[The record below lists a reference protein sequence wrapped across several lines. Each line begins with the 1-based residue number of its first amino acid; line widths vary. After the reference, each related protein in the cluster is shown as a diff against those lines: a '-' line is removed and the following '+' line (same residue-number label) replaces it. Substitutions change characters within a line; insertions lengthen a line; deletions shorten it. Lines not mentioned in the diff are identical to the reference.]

1 LLGQRGYYLPVKY
14 GYSFTNED
22 VTKTIS
28 LVYSK
33 KDYSYLTLPNNIDY
47 KGNTLNFSECEN
59 VIYSNQVLR
68 SENERFSLVLQE
80 NWNLVCK
87 DRKVTI
93 WQGKQPYKL
102 IVGNDGVM
110 RILNKFDYVIMS
122 TINDPDKENQHQ
134 YRNYRLQVLNA
145 GTFRIVNENG
155 KEIWNMWSPAPYH
168 RFEVY
173 YE

>member
-1 LLGQRGYYLPVKY
+1 MTDLANFQIEAVIWLSVRPEHQHLIVGWNSNGEGYVTSYLILNKYIPDVGDTHDGLILFDSTGVPIWKFNADENGKSELLGQRGYYLPVKY

-80 NWNLVCK
+80 N
-87 DRKVTI
+87 
-93 WQGKQPYKL
+93 
-102 IVGNDGVM
+102 
-110 RILNKFDYVIMS
+110 
-122 TINDPDKENQHQ
+122 
-134 YRNYRLQVLNA
+134 
-145 GTFRIVNENG
+145 
-155 KEIWNMWSPAPYH
+155 
-168 RFEVY
+168 
-173 YE
+173 